1 MEPNRLV
8 ARRDELETI
17 ERFCAGASTGEGAT
31 ALAISGP
38 AGIGKTTVWRAG
50 VERARS
56 QGWRVLVAE
65 AANREAALSF
75 AGLADLLATVDDALL
90 ESPPPP
96 QRRALAAALL
106 RADDA
111 GSSDFRAL
119 AAATTTVLGELAA
132 SQPTLIAVDDAQW
145 LDAAT
150 ADALRF
156 ALRRLGGAPV
166 AALVSVRQGGG
177 RPETF
182 ETALPRERRSELK
195 LAPLTLAAVH
205 EVIRAR
211 LGVALPRRALVRIV
225 ERTEGNVFFAL
236 EIARELLRS
245 GDVARA
251 ADLPLPPSVQE
262 LVGLQVA
269 RLPPASRD
277 ALLLASA
284 LAVPTT
290 AAVPVEDLAA
300 AEDAGIVRVD
310 AGGRIHFEHPL
321 LASAIYESTPVARR
335 RDAHRRL
342 ANRSEDLEERA
353 RHLALAAAGPDEV
366 VAAELD
372 AAVRHTAA
380 RGASTA
386 AAQLAQLALAA
397 TPGHDADARARRTVT
412 LAHQLLVAGETAG
425 ARAALEQECAR
436 YSEPGDLRARLL
448 RELGSILWYEGERE
462 TGYGLLREALEN
474 ARDPE
479 LAARTH
485 AAAAWLLHDTDLPRA
500 IEHADA
506 AVGLFDPGQ
515 QPGPY
520 SSALLLAAYLRLTN
534 GEPPDEEAY
543 MRGRALQ
550 EQGVEWD
557 DVSPVV
563 GMWPLLHD
571 DFADARAIYRA
582 GLERSRAAGDVTNVQ
597 GTLVRLAEIE
607 CWTGDWP
614 EADRL
619 AAEAVALADRTDSTA
634 YLGSCL
640 YARALVDAHLGRLE
654 SAQQAGERILATFE
668 ASVQAALGEW
678 VLGFVALSRADA
690 AGADAHYTRAQE
702 IVDALGQREPA
713 RFRFQPDQVEAVV
726 ALGDLPRAR
735 ALLDALDARGAVFPR
750 PWLLATAARGRALL
764 AAAGGD
770 LAAAQA
776 AGEEALRH
784 HAELAMPF
792 ERARTL
798 VVQGGILRRLKQK
811 RAARTLL
818 EEAVAI
824 FERLGAP
831 VWSATARAELART
844 ATRRAAVGLT
854 PTERRIAELAAA
866 GFANPEIAARVFVS
880 RKTVEANL
888 ARAYR
893 KLGIASRAQLARALD
908 RDASI
913 S

>member
-1 MEPNRLV
+1 MLLLQVLKHVPGAGRSGSPSSSPTHALLSAWRQCRMRHGAEP
-8 ARRDELETI
+8 ARRPP
-17 ERFCAGASTGEGAT
+17 G
-31 ALAISGP
+31 
-38 AGIGKTTVWRAG
+38 
-50 VERARS
+50 RAR
-56 QGWRVLVAE
+56 
-65 AANREAALSF
+65 
-75 AGLADLLATVDDALL
+75 DD
-90 ESPPPP
+90 
-96 QRRALAAALL
+96 RALL
-106 RADDA
+106 RRREHGRGRNRAGDQRPRGNRQDDGLARRRRA
-111 GSSDFRAL
+111 GTFAGVAGARRGGREPRGGAL
-119 AAATTTVLGELAA
+119 V
-132 SQPTLIAVDDAQW
+132 
-145 LDAAT
+145 
-150 ADALRF
+150 
-156 ALRRLGGAPV
+156 RRLGGPPGDRRRRAARVAAAAATSCARSSAPARRRCRQLGLPGAGRGDDNRSGRARRLPADAHRGRRRAVARRGHGRCASVRAAAPRRSPV
-166 AALVSVRQGGG
+166 AALVSVRQRGG

-640 YARALVDAHLGRLE
+640 YAR
-654 SAQQAGERILATFE
+654 
-668 ASVQAALGEW
+668 
-678 VLGFVALSRADA
+678 
-690 AGADAHYTRAQE
+690 
-702 IVDALGQREPA
+702 
-713 RFRFQPDQVEAVV
+713 
-726 ALGDLPRAR
+726 
-735 ALLDALDARGAVFPR
+735 
-750 PWLLATAARGRALL
+750 
-764 AAAGGD
+764 
-770 LAAAQA
+770 
-776 AGEEALRH
+776 
-784 HAELAMPF
+784 
-792 ERARTL
+792 
-798 VVQGGILRRLKQK
+798 
-811 RAARTLL
+811 
-818 EEAVAI
+818 
-824 FERLGAP
+824 
-831 VWSATARAELART
+831 
-844 ATRRAAVGLT
+844 
-854 PTERRIAELAAA
+854 
-866 GFANPEIAARVFVS
+866 
-880 RKTVEANL
+880 
-888 ARAYR
+888 
-893 KLGIASRAQLARALD
+893 
-908 RDASI
+908 
-913 S
+913 